1 MILTAIPGQ
10 MIPRVQGFLDLFAPD
25 KLVHLFIFGL
35 LQWLLL
41 KESGNGE
48 KETRKD
54 NIATTLIVSLGYAAL
69 TELLQWKL
77 FINRQG
83 SVWDFVAD
91 AVGILTGW
99 LVYRYCKGFFL
110 RNRHIDVK

>member
-1 MILTAIPGQ
+1 MYKGKSFSRHFRRFRLTYVWGLIIMILTAIPGQ

-83 SVWDFVAD
+83 SVW
-91 AVGILTGW
+91 
-99 LVYRYCKGFFL
+99 
-110 RNRHIDVK
+110 

>member
-1 MILTAIPGQ
+1 MILTGIPGQ

-35 LQWLLL
+35 FQWLLL
-41 KESGNGE
+41 KESGNGVE
-48 KETRKD
+48 RIRKY
-54 NIATTLIVSLGYAAL
+54 NIYVTLIVSLGYAAL

-91 AVGILTGW
+91 AVGILAGW

-110 RNRHIDVK
+110 RNRHIDIK